1 MSALMLMPLIIK
13 MMVSGKAVHFLMHAC
28 LLWIH
33 MAVLDGG
40 MSPLMWI
47 PTIVHAGVAATIP
60 ASVPPDPPSYSTKRH
75 RRETND
81 SWWGHLNGSVR
92 ALTDTVFNRVGAVTR
107 LSPKGTSNNKPRT
120 STYMPARRRRRH
132 ELMNRRLAKTLKLV
146 SITCMAA
153 SAFEGTTA
161 FDSDSKQVAIDNC
174 SSRSLTTS
182 CKDFVPGTIRKC
194 NVAVSGVGGQIRC
207 KIKGTVCWTF
217 EDDFL
222 LPDTPMCEGL
232 PHRLLSPQHWAQE
245 VEKGTRLPLL
255 GGQRPGCTTNAGST
269 VLTWGKG
276 KFSKTVPLHPTK
288 NVAIMSTAAG
298 VKKYNAFI
306 AKVEDLEPD
315 ICCFAATGAP
325 EPSVTEV
332 TYDEQKGDDEESI
345 QSTDAT
351 VKDDIEEKEEGEPPT
366 QVNFQDQPNMK
377 GVSIER
383 DRPLDDDRDELY
395 RLHVRTGHLSFS
407 KL

>member
-1 MSALMLMPLIIK
+1 MWALHNLDTYLNLCRLHPKYKELEAAHRAKGGTTEMTANDIKINTALKAIEDSDDDASVDCHSLDGHTTRWTWPIILWGLAGSEPTTTMSALMLMPLIIE
-13 MMVSGKAVHFLMHAC
+13 MMVSGKDVHFLMRAC

-40 MSPLMWI
+40 I

-60 ASVPPDPPSYSTKRH
+60 ASVPPNPPSYSTKRH

-81 SWWGHLNGSVR
+81 SWWGHLTGRVR

-107 LSPKGTSNNKPRT
+107 LSPRGTSNNEPPT

-132 ELMNRRLAKTLKLV
+132 VLMNKRLAKTLKLV

-182 CKDFVPGTIRKC
+182 RKDFVPGMIRKC

-217 EDDFL
+217 EDDQGRPHDFL
-222 LPDTPMCEGL
+222 LPNTPMCEGL
-232 PHRLLSPQHWAQE
+232 NPPTTVPTTL
-245 VEKGTRLPLL
+245 GTR
-255 GGQRPGCTTNAGST
+255 G
-269 VLTWGKG
+269 GKG
-276 KFSKTVPLHPTK
+276 DQ
-288 NVAIMSTAAG
+288 ITAARG
-298 VKKYNAFI
+298 
-306 AKVEDLEPD
+306 
-315 ICCFAATGAP
+315 ATTR
-325 EPSVTEV
+325 VH
-332 TYDEQKGDDEESI
+332 
-345 QSTDAT
+345 
-351 VKDDIEEKEEGEPPT
+351 
-366 QVNFQDQPNMK
+366 N
-377 GVSIER
+377 
-383 DRPLDDDRDELY
+383 
-395 RLHVRTGHLSFS
+395 
-407 KL
+407 